1 MALAV
6 EDLLNAALRRCS
18 YPTPIGSIYEGSRA
32 ARVALDLYGQTRD
45 SLFGE
50 FDWDFLQQEVDLG
63 APIKTAPPAGYGI
76 TPWNQT
82 LNPPPPW
89 IYEFTYPTNAIKVRS
104 VRPLP
109 LFIPEAMPRVNI
121 FQAVYDAQLASRVIV
136 TNLSRP
142 LAIIT
147 ARVTNPAEWQDQNFI
162 DSLIERLAV
171 LFGRELGKDPNDTQ
185 LAERMAIQAK
195 TEAEVRPS

>member
-6 EDLLNAALRRCS
+6 EDILNAALRRAS
-18 YPTPIGSIYEGSRA
+18 YPTPIGNIYEGSRA
-32 ARVALDLYGQTRD
+32 ARVALDFYSQTRD
-45 SLFGE
+45 ALFGE
-50 FDWDFLQQEVDLG
+50 FDWSFLQQEVDLG
-63 APIKTAPPAGYGI
+63 MPIKTAPPSGYGI
-76 TPWNQT
+76 TPWNPV

-89 IYEFTYPTNAIKVRS
+89 VYEFAYPANAIKVRG

-162 DSLIERLAV
+162 DSLIERLAT
-171 LFGRELGKDPNDTQ
+171 LFGRELGKDPNSQNIDQ
-185 LAERMAIQAK
+185 RFAAQAK
-195 TEAEVRPS
+195 IEAEERP

>member
-6 EDLLNAALRRCS
+6 EDILNAALRRCS
-18 YPTPIGSIYEGSRA
+18 YGTMIGNIMEGSRA
-32 ARVALDLYGQTRD
+32 ARVALDYYGETRD
-45 SLFGE
+45 ALFAE
-50 FDWDFLQQEVDLG
+50 FDWSFLQQEVDLG
-63 APIKTAPPAGYGI
+63 LPIKTAPPSGYGI
-76 TPWNQT
+76 TPWNPT

-89 IYEFTYPTNAIKVRS
+89 VYEFTYPANCIKVRG

-121 FQAVYDAQLASRVIV
+121 FQQVYDAQLAAKVIV

-142 LAIIT
+142 LAMIT
-147 ARVTNPAEWQDQNFI
+147 ARVTNPAEWQDPNFT

-171 LFGRELGKDPNDTQ
+171 LFGRELGKDPNNQQID
-185 LAERMAIQAK
+185 ERMAIQAK
-195 TEAEVRPS
+195 SEAETRP

>member
-6 EDLLNAALRRCS
+6 EDILNAALRRAS
-18 YPTPIGSIYEGSRA
+18 YPTPIGNIYEGSRA
-32 ARVALDLYGQTRD
+32 ARVALDFYGQTRD
-45 SLFGE
+45 ALFGE
-50 FDWDFLQQEVDLG
+50 FDWSFLQQEVDLG
-63 APIKTAPPAGYGI
+63 MPIKTAPPSGYGI
-76 TPWNQT
+76 TPWNPV

-89 IYEFTYPTNAIKVRS
+89 VYEFAYPANAIKVRG

-121 FQAVYDAQLASRVIV
+121 FQDIYDGQLAAKAIV

-162 DSLIERLAV
+162 DSLIERLAT
-171 LFGRELGKDPNDTQ
+171 LFGRELGKDPNSQNIDQ
-185 LAERMAIQAK
+185 RFAAQAK
-195 TEAEVRPS
+195 IEAEERP

>member
-6 EDLLNAALRRCS
+6 EDILNAALRRAS
-18 YPTPIGSIYEGSRA
+18 YPTPIGNIYEGSRA
-32 ARVALDLYGQTRD
+32 ARVALDLYSQTRD
-45 SLFGE
+45 ALFGE
-50 FDWDFLQQEVDLG
+50 FDWSFLQQEVDLG
-63 APIKTAPPAGYGI
+63 MPIKTAPPSGYGI
-76 TPWNQT
+76 TPWNPV

-89 IYEFTYPTNAIKVRS
+89 VYEFAYPANAIKVRG

-121 FQAVYDAQLASRVIV
+121 FQDIYDGQLAAKAIV

-162 DSLIERLAV
+162 DSLIERLAT
-171 LFGRELGKDPNDTQ
+171 LFGRELGKDPN
-185 LAERMAIQAK
+185 AELDSAWRSG
-195 TEAEVRPS
+195 ED